1 MRAIYRQHARFVWL
15 SLQRLGVYPSDLD
28 DVAQDVFV
36 IVHRRLDTFDR
47 RARVTTWLFG
57 ICMRVAANY
66 RRRRRWTR
74 ELLSGWTEDQR
85 PALLLAADD
94 VLVRREER
102 EIAERALDRLDVAK
116 RAIFVMFEIES
127 LSCLEIAELMSV
139 PIGTVYSRLHSRA
152 PPAGQDHRPRP
163 QTPAAP
169 MSDPVRWNQEPAGG
183 PPPPSCCCAPPPPA
197 TARRGRPGAPR
208 RGGRPIP
215 RRSALV
221 ARRWSR
227 FATAATA
234 AIVVASLGTTVWAL
248 RGRRLAHARP
258 RSRR

>member
-1 MRAIYRQHARFVWL
+1 MKGPTRMQLAQPIGATPPFSAPIHAPAEPEDDISDLRAIYRQHARFVWL
-15 SLQRLGVYPSDLD
+15 SLQRLGVHPSDLD

-36 IVHRRLDTFDR
+36 IVHRRLDSFDR

-74 ELLSGWTEDQR
+74 ELLSGWTEDER

-102 EIAERALDRLDVAK
+102 ALAERALDRLDVAK

-139 PIGTVYSRLHSRA
+139 PVGTVYSRLHGARRQLAKTIARDLKRRQS
-152 PPAGQDHRPRP
+152 P
-163 QTPAAP
+163 
-169 MSDPVRWNQEPAGG
+169 
-183 PPPPSCCCAPPPPA
+183 APPPGRLHGEPA
-197 TARRGRPGAPR
+197 LGR
-208 RGGRPIP
+208 
-215 RRSALV
+215 
-221 ARRWSR
+221 
-227 FATAATA
+227 T
-234 AIVVASLGTTVWAL
+234 
-248 RGRRLAHARP
+248 
-258 RSRR
+258 

>member
-1 MRAIYRQHARFVWL
+1 LEVKHNMKGPTRMQLAQPIGGARPFDAPIRAPAEAEDDASDVRAIYRQHARFVWL

-36 IVHRRLDTFDR
+36 IVHRRLDTFNR

-74 ELLSGWTEDQR
+74 ELLSGWTEDER

-94 VLVRREER
+94 VLMRREER

-127 LSCLEIAELMSV
+127 LSCLEIAELMNV
-139 PIGTVYSRLHSRA
+139 PIGTVYSRLH
-152 PPAGQDHRPRP
+152 G
-163 QTPAAP
+163 
-169 MSDPVRWNQEPAGG
+169 
-183 PPPPSCCCAPPPPA
+183 
-197 TARRGRPGAPR
+197 ARRQLAKTIARDLKR
-208 RGGRPIP
+208 RQ
-215 RRSALV
+215 
-221 ARRWSR
+221 
-227 FATAATA
+227 
-234 AIVVASLGTTVWAL
+234 L
-248 RGRRLAHARP
+248 R
-258 RSRR
+258 